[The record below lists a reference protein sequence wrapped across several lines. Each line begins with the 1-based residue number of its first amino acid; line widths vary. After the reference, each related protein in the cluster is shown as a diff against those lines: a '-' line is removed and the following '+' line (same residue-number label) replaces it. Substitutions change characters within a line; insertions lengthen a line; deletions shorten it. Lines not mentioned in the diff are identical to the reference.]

1 MSAARKREKSIKR
14 ETAESLFLLCVF
26 VLSFARAYFLKKK
39 RRKFLSSLGK
49 DNEKK
54 WNKKMKKE
62 LRLVLCARAHDST
75 TLSLSLSLSISRKR
89 ADARAREKGCGLCAL
104 ILKRYTI
111 TKNTDTYIYL
121 LPFFPY
127 EFYFWGLLVFE
138 PIEIFVPLLPI
149 SHQRVD
155 FFL

>member
-1 MSAARKREKSIKR
+1 VRR
-14 ETAESLFLLCVF
+14 
-26 VLSFARAYFLKKK
+26 VLSFARVFFEEEEEKFFSLLSEKTTREKVEQKNEESFVWFCAHARTI
-39 RRKFLSSLGK
+39 RR
-49 DNEKK
+49 
-54 WNKKMKKE
+54 
-62 LRLVLCARAHDST
+62 
-75 TLSLSLSLSISRKR
+75 LSLPLSLSISRKR
-89 ADARAREKGCGLCAL
+89 AHARAREKGCGLCAL

-121 LPFFPY
+121 LPFFSLY